1 MANKLCISSR
11 QPSVRVLMCNRVPS
25 FFFFS
30 LAAVFW
36 SFLDQREP
44 VASTSGQPSQW
55 KCQSFITH
63 HSLSSSKITCG
74 SFVVWFSFST
84 RTMRREL
91 MYCPRRAS
99 ALPTEAHETSFA
111 RVTLDVGLRL
121 GACFVE
127 KEEVGRVGKTRYF
140 FQF

>member
-1 MANKLCISSR
+1 
-11 QPSVRVLMCNRVPS
+11 
-25 FFFFS
+25 
-30 LAAVFW
+30 
-36 SFLDQREP
+36 
-44 VASTSGQPSQW
+44 
-55 KCQSFITH
+55 
-63 HSLSSSKITCG
+63 
-74 SFVVWFSFST
+74 
-84 RTMRREL
+84 MRREL